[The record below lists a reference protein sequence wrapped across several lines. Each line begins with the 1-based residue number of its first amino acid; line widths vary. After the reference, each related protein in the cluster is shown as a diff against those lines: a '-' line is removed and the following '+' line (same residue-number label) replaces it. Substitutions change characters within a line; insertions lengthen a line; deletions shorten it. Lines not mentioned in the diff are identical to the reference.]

1 MKRTITR
8 TYPVCLLAGCL
19 FLAGCAWL
27 NRPLNT
33 DELSRL
39 RAQNNHLMSVKAG
52 LANELTK
59 QQARLVSLQ
68 EQRDALMESLAQSSN
83 AAKQLEEQ
91 KAVLSRQEA
100 EIEERRTRIEILE
113 DMFNIVREEWDV
125 GRDSAMVIVDETFRA
140 GREDL
145 KNKKYDMAISMFHEI
160 LKTYP
165 ESPLI
170 YRMLYKALYLSG
182 QEEEADQVYQKYA
195 ELLKKE
201 ILKDS

>member
-1 MKRTITR
+1 
-8 TYPVCLLAGCL
+8 
-19 FLAGCAWL
+19 
-27 NRPLNT
+27 
-33 DELSRL
+33 
-39 RAQNNHLMSVKAG
+39 MSVKAG